1 MFMKSYYA
9 FPACLLAAVV
19 LTGCVQPQKN
29 LQRDPPSPIAGVQL
43 SSNVQ
48 SARPDA
54 FAAPLE
60 VVRYDRYLL
69 VSTSPSQ
76 AQRAPL
82 EQVID
87 IRIPA
92 SLSPTVADAMRYALR
107 QSGFSLCSITSA
119 NRVLYSQALPAVH
132 HQFGPI
138 RLSDALQI
146 LAGPAWQLEVDSV
159 QRVVCHSLRD
169 GFRLPPEPTPAPI
182 ASSHFLQPPAIKSV
196 APTVQPQPTPAP
208 ARQRMLK

>member
-1 MFMKSYYA
+1 MKSYYA
-9 FPACLLAAVV
+9 FPACLLAAAV

-29 LQRDPPSPIAGVQL
+29 LQRDPISPIAGVTL
-43 SSNVQ
+43 SRNVQ
-48 SARPDA
+48 SAQPDV
-54 FAAPLE
+54 FATPIE

-69 VSTSPSQ
+69 VSTSPSL

-92 SLSPTVADAMRYALR
+92 SVTPTVADAMRYALR

-119 NRVLYSQALPAVH
+119 NRVLYTQALPGV
-132 HQFGPI
+132 QYQLGPI
-138 RLSDALQI
+138 RLAEALQI
-146 LAGPAWQLEVDSV
+146 LAGPAWQLDVDSV
-159 QRVVCHSLRD
+159 QRVVCHSLRE
-169 GFRLPPEPTPAPI
+169 GFRLPPEPTLAPI
-182 ASSHFLQPPAIKSV
+182 VGSTFLQPPV
-196 APTVQPQPTPAP
+196 LQTVTPVVQPQPTPAP

>member
-1 MFMKSYYA
+1 MKPHYA
-9 FPACLLAAVV
+9 FSLYLLVFGV
-19 LTGCVQPQKN
+19 LTGCAPSQKN
-29 LQRDPPSPIAGVQL
+29 LSRDPVSPLAGVQL

-48 SARPDA
+48 SARPDM
-54 FAAPLE
+54 FAMPLE

-92 SLSPTVADAMRYALR
+92 SISPTVADAMRYALR
-107 QSGFSLCSITSA
+107 QSGFSLCSITSD
-119 NRVLYSQALPAVH
+119 NRVLYHQALPAVH
-132 HQFGPI
+132 YQLGPI
-138 RLSDALQI
+138 RLSEALQI
-146 LAGPAWQLEVDSV
+146 LAGPAWQLEVDAV

-169 GFRLPPEPTPAPI
+169 GFRLPPEPRSVPI
-182 ASSHFLQPPAIKSV
+182 VNSHFLQPPVIK
-196 APTVQPQPTPAP
+196 ALQPQPTPAP

>member
-1 MFMKSYYA
+1 MKPHSLSL
-9 FPACLLAAVV
+9 CLLAAAV
-19 LTGCVQPQKN
+19 LTGCVKSQKN
-29 LQRDPPSPIAGVQL
+29 LPRDPVSPLAGVQL

-48 SARPDA
+48 SAQPDL
-54 FAAPLE
+54 FATPLE

-119 NRVLYSQALPAVH
+119 NRVLYNQALPAVH
-132 HQFGPI
+132 YQLGPI
-138 RLSDALQI
+138 RLSEALQI
-146 LAGPAWQLEVDSV
+146 LAGPAWQLEVDAV

-169 GFRLPPEPTPAPI
+169 GFRLPPAPTPAPSV
-182 ASSHFLQPPAIKSV
+182 SSSFLQPPAIKTV
-196 APTVQPQPTPAP
+196 TPVVQPQPAPAP

>member
-1 MFMKSYYA
+1 MKSYYA
-9 FPACLLAAVV
+9 FPACLLAAAV
-19 LTGCVQPQKN
+19 LTGCAQPQKN
-29 LQRDPPSPIAGVQL
+29 LQRDPTSAIAVVQL

-92 SLSPTVADAMRYALR
+92 SLTPTVADAMRYALR
-107 QSGFSLCSITSA
+107 QSGFNLCSITSA
-119 NRVLYSQALPAVH
+119 NRVLYNQALPAVH
-132 HQFGPI
+132 HQLGPI
-138 RLSDALQI
+138 RLSEALQI
-146 LAGPAWQLEVDSV
+146 LAGPAWQLDVDSV
-159 QRVVCHSLRD
+159 QRVVCHSLRE

-182 ASSHFLQPPAIKSV
+182 ANSHFLQPPAIKSV
-196 APTVQPQPTPAP
+196 APAVQSKLQPTPAP

>member
-1 MFMKSYYA
+1 MKSYYA
-9 FPACLLAAVV
+9 FPACLLAAAV

-29 LQRDPPSPIAGVQL
+29 LQRDPISPIAGVTL
-43 SSNVQ
+43 SSNVK
-48 SARPDA
+48 SAQPDV
-54 FAAPLE
+54 FATPIE

-69 VSTSPSQ
+69 VSTSPSL

-92 SLSPTVADAMRYALR
+92 SVTPTVADAMRYALR

-119 NRVLYSQALPAVH
+119 NRVLYTQALPGV
-132 HQFGPI
+132 QYQLGPI
-138 RLSDALQI
+138 RLAEALQI
-146 LAGPAWQLEVDSV
+146 LAGPAWQLDVDSV
-159 QRVVCHSLRD
+159 QRVVCHSLRE
-169 GFRLPPEPTPAPI
+169 GFRLPPESTPAPI
-182 ASSHFLQPPAIKSV
+182 VSSTFLQPPV
-196 APTVQPQPTPAP
+196 LQTVTPVVQSQPTPAP

>member
-1 MFMKSYYA
+1 MKSYYA
-9 FPACLLAAVV
+9 FPACLLAAAV

-29 LQRDPPSPIAGVQL
+29 LQRDAVSPVTGVRL

-48 SARPDA
+48 SAQPDV
-54 FAAPLE
+54 FATPLE

-69 VSTSPSQ
+69 ISTSPSQ

-82 EQVID
+82 EQIVD

-92 SLSPTVADAMRYALR
+92 SLSPTVADAMRYVLR
-107 QSGFSLCSITSA
+107 QSGFSLCSVTSA
-119 NRVLYSQALPAVH
+119 NRVLYNQALPAVH
-132 HQFGPI
+132 HQLGPI
-138 RLSDALQI
+138 RLSEALQI

-169 GFRLPPEPTPAPI
+169 GFRLPAEPTPAPV
-182 ASSHFLQPPAIKSV
+182 ASSQFLQPPAIQSV
-196 APTVQPQPTPAP
+196 APTVQVQPTPAP

>member
-1 MFMKSYYA
+1 MKPHYA
-9 FPACLLAAVV
+9 FSLCLLAAAV
-19 LTGCVQPQKN
+19 LTGCVKSQKN
-29 LQRDPPSPIAGVQL
+29 LQRDPVSPIVGVTL
-43 SSNVQ
+43 SSNIQ
-48 SARPDA
+48 SAQPDV
-54 FAAPLE
+54 FAAPIE

-69 VSTSPSQ
+69 VSTSPTL

-92 SLSPTVADAMRYALR
+92 SVTPTVADAMRYALR

-119 NRVLYSQALPAVH
+119 NRVLYNQALPGV
-132 HQFGPI
+132 QYQLGPI
-138 RLSDALQI
+138 RLVEALQI
-146 LAGPAWQLEVDSV
+146 LAGPAWQLDVDSV
-159 QRVVCHSLRD
+159 RRVVCHSLRE

-182 ASSHFLQPPAIKSV
+182 VSSTFLQPPV
-196 APTVQPQPTPAP
+196 LQTVTPVVPPQPTPAP

>member
-1 MFMKSYYA
+1 MKPHRI
-9 FPACLLAAVV
+9 FPVCLLAVAV
-19 LTGCVQPQKN
+19 LTGCVKSSKN
-29 LQRDPPSPIAGVQL
+29 LQREPFSPIAGVTL

-48 SARPDA
+48 AARPDA
-54 FAAPLE
+54 FATPLE

-107 QSGFSLCSITSA
+107 QSGFSLCSITPA
-119 NRVLYSQALPAVH
+119 NSVLYNQILPAVH
-132 HQFGPI
+132 YQLGPI
-138 RLSDALQI
+138 RLSEALQI
-146 LAGPAWQLEVDSV
+146 LAGPAWQLEMDAV

-169 GFRLPPEPTPAPI
+169 GFRLPPEPIPAPVV
-182 ASSHFLQPPAIKSV
+182 SNNFPQPFAIKAEVPV
-196 APTVQPQPTPAP
+196 AQPHTTPAP

>member
-1 MFMKSYYA
+1 MKSYYA
-9 FPACLLAAVV
+9 FPACLLAAAV

-29 LQRDPPSPIAGVQL
+29 LQRDAVSPVTGVQL

-48 SARPDA
+48 SAQPDV
-54 FAAPLE
+54 FATPLE

-69 VSTSPSQ
+69 VSTSPSL

-92 SLSPTVADAMRYALR
+92 SLTPTVADAMRYALR
-107 QSGFSLCSITSA
+107 QSGFSLCSVTSA
-119 NRVLYSQALPAVH
+119 NRVLYNNALPGV
-132 HQFGPI
+132 QYQLGPL
-138 RLSDALQI
+138 RLIDALQI

-169 GFRLPPEPTPAPI
+169 GFRLPPEPTPAPVN
-182 ASSHFLQPPAIKSV
+182 SSGFLQPPDIKAV
-196 APTVQPQPTPAP
+196 TPAVQPQPTPAP
-208 ARQRMLK
+208 TRQRMLK